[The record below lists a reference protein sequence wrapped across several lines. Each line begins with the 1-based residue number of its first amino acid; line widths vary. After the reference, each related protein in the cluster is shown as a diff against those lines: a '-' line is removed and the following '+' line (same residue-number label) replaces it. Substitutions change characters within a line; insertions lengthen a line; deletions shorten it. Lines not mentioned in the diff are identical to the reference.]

1 MMRQHP
7 HRISVIGGGAA
18 AAAVVA
24 ELLVHGNPR
33 VQVTWFAG
41 HGARG
46 RGVAY
51 GTRRNEHILNVRAA
65 NMGLLDDDTGQFIR
79 FLVDRGWTGAP
90 TAFVP
95 RSLFGDYI
103 AATLTRLMTD
113 AHERPLVDV
122 RDSEAIAL
130 MPRDDGGFSV
140 QDNEGGQT
148 EVDDVVLAIGAL
160 PSMPLPQVE
169 ESALHGGRYFTDPWS
184 LQTEQITPDRV
195 LVVGSRLTAI
205 DTILTAAQAW
215 PKAKLFALSRHG
227 CLPGAHTP
235 EPLAPFE
242 QQHAV
247 TEDLLAAHDVRR
259 WFRMIR
265 EIVREENLDWRTL
278 IDGVRPDTNALWQS
292 LDDTQRGRF
301 VRHVRWLWDA
311 ARHRMPPQTAQAI
324 DELRQSGRLEV
335 LKGRVRRIHGKQPTV
350 VYRQRC
356 DGEIKQ
362 LDCDLVIQATGFEST
377 QEPTRHALVTQMLKT
392 GLAHPDSLGLG
403 IASDA
408 AGHALRDDNT
418 PHANLRVIGVMLRGT
433 LWESASMPEI
443 RVFAGKL
450 ARDVLNPAPRLEQG
464 SALLANASSA
474 RRKVPFG

>member
-1 MMRQHP
+1 MMRAHP

-18 AAAVVA
+18 GAAVVA

-51 GTRRNEHILNVRAA
+51 GTRRQEHILNVRAA

-79 FLVDRGWTGAP
+79 FLSERGWTDVP

-95 RSLFGDYI
+95 RSLFGDYV

-122 RDSEAIAL
+122 RDVEAMAL
-130 MPRDDGGFSV
+130 TPRDDGGFV
-140 QDNEGGQT
+140 VTDGKGQQT
-148 EVDDVVLAIGAL
+148 QADDVVLAIGAL
-160 PSMPLPQVE
+160 PSMPLPQVD
-169 ESALHGGRYFTDPWS
+169 ESALRGGRYFTDPWS
-184 LQTEQITPDRV
+184 LQPEEFTPDRV
-195 LVVGSRLTAI
+195 LVIGSRLTAV

-215 PKAKLFALSRHG
+215 PHAQLFALSRHG

-235 EPLAPFE
+235 QPLAPYE

-247 TEDLLAAHDVRR
+247 TEDLLAAKDVRCWLR
-259 WFRMIR
+259 IVR
-265 EIVREENLDWRTL
+265 EVVREENLDWRTL

-292 LDDTQRGRF
+292 LDATQRGRF

-311 ARHRMPPQTAQAI
+311 ARHRMPPQTADTI
-324 DELRQSGRLEV
+324 DGLRQSGRLEI
-335 LKGRVRRIHGKQPTV
+335 LTGRVQRIQGERPIVT
-350 VYRQRC
+350 YRQRR

-362 LDCDLVIQATGFEST
+362 QAFDLVIQSTGFEST
-377 QEPTRHALVTQMLKT
+377 QETTRHALVTQAIKT
-392 GLAHPDSLGLG
+392 GLIRADSLGLG
-403 IASDA
+403 IATDA
-408 AGHALRDDNT
+408 TGHAIRDT
-418 PHANLRVIGVMLRGT
+418 GAPHTNVRVIGVMLRGT

-450 ARDVLNPAPRLEQG
+450 ARDILGAATQPARTRSLSRGANAAPAPQ
-464 SALLANASSA
+464 
-474 RRKVPFG
+474 

>member
-51 GTRRNEHILNVRAA
+51 GTRRDEHILNVRAA

-79 FLVDRGWTGAP
+79 FLADRGWTEVP

-130 MPRDDGGFSV
+130 LPQPNGGFSV
-140 QDNEGGQT
+140 QDDKGGQT
-148 EVDDVVLAIGAL
+148 EADDVVLAIGAL

-169 ESALHGGRYFTDPWS
+169 ERALHGGRYLTDPWS
-184 LQTEQITPDRV
+184 LQPEQIAPDRV
-195 LVVGSRLTAI
+195 LVIGSRLTAI

-235 EPLAPFE
+235 EPLTPFE

-247 TEDLLAAHDVRR
+247 TEDLLAARDVRR

-265 EIVREENLDWRTL
+265 EIVRDENLDWRTL

-292 LDDTQRGRF
+292 LDNTQRGRF

-324 DELRQSGRLEV
+324 EELRQSGRLEV
-335 LKGRVRRIHGKQPTV
+335 LKGRVQRVHGEHPTV
-350 VYRQRC
+350 VYRQRR
-356 DGEIKQ
+356 DGEVQQ

-377 QEPTRHALVTQMLKT
+377 QEPTRHALVTQLLKA
-392 GLAHPDSLGLG
+392 GLIHSDPLGLG
-403 IASDA
+403 IASNA
-408 AGHALRDDNT
+408 SGHALREDET
-418 PHANLRVIGVMLRGT
+418 AHVHLRVIGVMLRGT

-450 ARDVLNPAPRLEQG
+450 ARDVLKPAPRQEQR
-464 SALLANASSA
+464 NASASLPQQTA
-474 RRKVPFG
+474 PLR

>member
-1 MMRQHP
+1 MMRKHP

-18 AAAVVA
+18 GAAVVA
-24 ELLVHGNPR
+24 ELLVHGNPH

-51 GTRRNEHILNVRAA
+51 GTRRPEHILNVRAA

-79 FLVDRGWTGAP
+79 FLSDRGWTDVP

-130 MPRDDGGFSV
+130 TPRQGGGFSV
-140 QDNEGGQT
+140 KDEKGGQT
-148 EVDDVVLAIGAL
+148 EADDVVLAIGAL

-169 ESALHGGRYFTDPWS
+169 ESALRGGHYLTDPWS
-184 LQTEQITPDRV
+184 LRPEEITPDRV
-195 LVVGSRLTAI
+195 LVIGSRLTAI
-205 DTILTAAQAW
+205 DTILSAAQAW
-215 PKAKLFALSRHG
+215 PQAKLFALSRHG

-235 EPLAPFE
+235 EPLTPYE

-247 TEDLLAAHDVRR
+247 TEDLLAARDVRR
-259 WFRMIR
+259 WFGMIR
-265 EIVREENLDWRTL
+265 QIVREEEVDWRTL

-324 DELRQSGRLEV
+324 DVLRQSGRLEV
-335 LKGRVRRIHGKQPTV
+335 LTGRVQHIYGEEPTV
-350 VYRQRC
+350 VYRQRR
-356 DGEIKQ
+356 DGAIRQ
-362 LDCDLVIQATGFEST
+362 LQCDLVVQATGFEST
-377 QEPTRHALVTQMLKT
+377 NEPTRHPLVTQLIQTK
-392 GLAHPDSLGLG
+392 LVHPDSLGLG
-403 IASDA
+403 IASNVT
-408 AGHALRDDNT
+408 GHALRGDGT
-418 PHANLRVIGVMLRGT
+418 LHSHLRLIGVMLRGT

-450 ARDVLNPAPRLEQG
+450 ARDVLDAAPRQEHMNLRQPDGLVQQG
-464 SALLANASSA
+464 V
-474 RRKVPFG
+474 RYR